1 MSYYETVED
10 EVVSEGEEESEE
22 EEEPVVVVPKRRKQK
37 KWKVSY
43 IFEDLHFCSLSRE
56 RWFMDEMQ
64 NYPFVSTN

>member
-22 EEEPVVVVPKRRKQK
+22 EEEPVVVVPKRRKVK

-43 IFEDLHFCSLSRE
+43 IFEDLHFCFIVERTMVSGWNVELS
-56 RWFMDEMQ
+56 FYF
-64 NYPFVSTN
+64 N